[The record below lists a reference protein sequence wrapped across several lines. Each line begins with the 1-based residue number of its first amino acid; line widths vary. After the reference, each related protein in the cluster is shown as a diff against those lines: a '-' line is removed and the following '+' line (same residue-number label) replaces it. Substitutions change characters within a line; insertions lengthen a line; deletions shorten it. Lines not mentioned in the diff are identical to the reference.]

1 MSQSSMIMII
11 IVTERTQVEES
22 SVKKPIDK
30 VRTPLEWNREY
41 TSCKAAEATEQD
53 FSNEKLF
60 VS

>member
-1 MSQSSMIMII
+1 M
-11 IVTERTQVEES
+11 EES
-22 SVKKPIDK
+22 SVKEPIDK

-60 VS
+60 CVIVVFAAYRGSNR